1 MDIRTY
7 NSFDLYTLL
16 NDTDVTIVKGDE
28 DIRISA
34 IEYDSR
40 KVEKE
45 GLFVAIE
52 GMETDGH
59 KFIRDA
65 VENKASCIL
74 LQENRLDEFGFLLE
88 HNDIAV
94 ATAKDTRRALS
105 QISARFYG
113 EPSLQAVVIGVT
125 GTNGKTTTT
134 YMLES
139 ILSRAGFTCGV
150 LGTINYRWKD
160 KVINASH
167 TTPESK
173 DLQEIMSTMVLD
185 GVDCIIMEVS
195 SHALSLLRVDDIHFD
210 CAIFTNLT
218 RDHLD
223 YHITFNDYFMAKVRL
238 FEILNK
244 SLKQKKAAFIN
255 ADDNYGRQILNWR
268 QRYGYPLFSF
278 GISNTADYHCLEPS
292 IQISIRGTQFATD
305 MPFAKQF
312 TMKLAG
318 RFNVYNAL
326 GAIGVADFLN
336 VPVGRIVTGLSLL
349 SSVPGRFDT
358 ILSPE
363 GYAVV
368 VDYAHTN
375 DALEKL
381 LLSVRS
387 LKPQRIIT
395 VFGCGGNRDKTKR
408 PLMGKVSEENSDWV
422 IVTSDNPRK
431 ENPEAII
438 RDITAGMKT
447 NRYQVIVNRE
457 EAIKQAIFMAQKDD
471 VIVIAGKGHEDYQI
485 IGTKKYH
492 FDDRE
497 VARKYINERIGR

>member
-1 MDIRTY
+1 MEIRTY

-16 NDTDVTIVKGDE
+16 NGIDVTIVKGDN
-28 DIRISA
+28 DIRISS
-34 IEYDSR
+34 IEYDAR
-40 KVEKE
+40 KVERESMFVAVE
-45 GLFVAIE
+45 GL
-52 GMETDGH
+52 ETDGH
-59 KFIRDA
+59 RFIKDA
-65 VENKASCIL
+65 IENQASCVV
-74 LQENRLDEFGFLLE
+74 LQENRLDEFPFLLE
-88 HNDIAV
+88 VNNCAIV
-94 ATAKDTRRALS
+94 TAKDTRKALS
-105 QISARFYG
+105 EISARFYG
-113 EPSLQAVVIGVT
+113 EPSLKAVVIGVT

-139 ILSRAGFTCGV
+139 ILSRAGLHCGV
-150 LGTINYRWKD
+150 IGTINYRWQD
-160 KVINASH
+160 KLISASH

-173 DLQEIMSTMVLD
+173 DLQEILSTMVLD

-210 CAIFTNLT
+210 CAVFTNLT

-244 SLKQKKAAFIN
+244 SQKQKKAAFIN
-255 ADDNYGRQILNWR
+255 ADDNYGKQILQWR
-268 QRYGYPLFSF
+268 QRYNYPLYSF
-278 GISNTADYHCLEPS
+278 GINSNADYHCNESS
-292 IQISIRGTQFATD
+292 IHVSIRGTQFATD
-305 MPFAKQF
+305 IPFAKQF
-312 TMKLAG
+312 SMKLAG

-336 VPVGRIVTGLSLL
+336 VPVGKIVTGLSVL
-349 SSVPGRFDT
+349 SSDRGRFDT
-358 ILSPE
+358 ILSPQ
-363 GYAVV
+363 GFAVV

-387 LKPQRIIT
+387 LNPQRVIT
-395 VFGCGGNRDKTKR
+395 VFGCGGNRDTTKR
-408 PLMGKVSEENSDWV
+408 PLMGKVSEEYSDWV

-431 ENPEAII
+431 ENPENII
-438 RDITAGMKT
+438 RDITAGMKSK
-447 NRYQVIVNRE
+447 RYQVIVNRE
-457 EAIKQAIFMAQKDD
+457 EAIKQAINMAEEGD

-497 VARKYINERIGR
+497 VARKYINERMAK

>member
-16 NDTDVTIVKGDE
+16 NDTDVTIIKGDE

-59 KFIRDA
+59 KFIKDA
-65 VENKASCIL
+65 VENKASCIIL
-74 LQENRLDEFGFLLE
+74 HQNRLDEFSFLLE
-88 HNDIAV
+88 QGDLAI
-94 ATAKDTRRALS
+94 ATAKDTRKALS

-113 EPSLQAVVIGVT
+113 EPSLKSIVIGVT

-139 ILSRAGFTCGV
+139 ILSKAGFTCGV
-150 LGTINYRWKD
+150 IGTINYRWKD
-160 KVINASH
+160 KIIQASH

-173 DLQEIMSTMVLD
+173 DLQEIMSIMVLD

-195 SHALSLLRVDDIHFD
+195 SHALSLQRVDDIHFD
-210 CAIFTNLT
+210 CCIFTNLT

-238 FEILNK
+238 FEVLDK

-255 ADDNYGRQILNWR
+255 ADDNYGKQILQWR
-268 QRYGYPLFSF
+268 NRYGYPLFSF
-278 GISNTADYHCLEPS
+278 GVSSNADYHCIESS

-305 MPFAKQF
+305 LPFAKQF

-336 VPVGRIVTGLSLL
+336 VPVGRIVTGLSTLTN
-349 SSVPGRFDT
+349 VPGRFDT
-358 ILSPE
+358 ILSPQ
-363 GYAVV
+363 GFAVV

-387 LKPQRIIT
+387 LKPERIIT

-408 PLMGKVSEENSDWV
+408 PLMGKVSEEYSDWV

-457 EAIKQAIFMAQKDD
+457 EAIKKAIYMASKDD
-471 VIVIAGKGHEDYQI
+471 VVVIAGKGHEDYQI

-492 FDDRE
+492 FDDKE
-497 VARKYINERIGR
+497 VARKYINERLAQ

>member
-16 NDTDVTIVKGDE
+16 NDTDVTIIKGDE

-45 GLFVAIE
+45 SLFVAIE

-59 KFIRDA
+59 KFIKDA
-65 VENKASCIL
+65 VENKASCIVL
-74 LQENRLDEFGFLLE
+74 HENRLDEFSFLLE
-88 HNDIAV
+88 QKELAV

-105 QISARFYG
+105 QISAKFYG
-113 EPSLQAVVIGVT
+113 EPSLKAVVIGVT

-139 ILSRAGFTCGV
+139 ILSSAGFTCGV
-150 LGTINYRWKD
+150 IGTINYRWKD
-160 KVINASH
+160 KIINASH

-173 DLQEIMSTMVLD
+173 DLQDIMATMVLD

-210 CAIFTNLT
+210 CCIFTNLT

-223 YHITFNDYFMAKVRL
+223 YHITLHDYFMAKVRL
-238 FEILNK
+238 FDILNK

-255 ADDNYGRQILNWR
+255 ADDNYGKQILQWR

-278 GISNTADYHCLEPS
+278 GVSSNADYHCSESS
-292 IQISIRGTQFATD
+292 IQISIKGTQFSTD

-312 TMKLAG
+312 TMRLAG

-336 VPVGRIVTGLSLL
+336 VPLGKIVTGLSVL
-349 SSVPGRFDT
+349 SNVPGRFDT
-358 ILSPE
+358 LLSPE
-363 GYAVV
+363 GFAVV

-387 LKPQRIIT
+387 LKPERIIT

-408 PLMGKVSEENSDWV
+408 PLMGKVSEDYSDWV

-438 RDITAGMKT
+438 RDITAGMKS
-447 NRYQVIVNRE
+447 NRYQIIVNRE
-457 EAIKQAIFMAQKDD
+457 EAIKQAIYMASKDD
-471 VIVIAGKGHEDYQI
+471 IVVIAGKGHEDYQI

-492 FDDRE
+492 FDDKE
-497 VARKYINERIGR
+497 IARKYIHERLAQ

>member
-16 NDTDVTIVKGDE
+16 NDTAVTIIKGDE

-59 KFIRDA
+59 KFIKDA
-65 VENKASCIL
+65 VENKASCIVL
-74 LQENRLDEFGFLLE
+74 NENRLDEFGFLLE
-88 HNDIAV
+88 QKELAV
-94 ATAKDTRRALS
+94 VTAKDTRKALS

-113 EPSLQAVVIGVT
+113 EPSLKSIVIGVT

-139 ILSRAGFTCGV
+139 ILSKAGFTCGV
-150 LGTINYRWKD
+150 IGTINYRWKD
-160 KVINASH
+160 KIIHASH

-173 DLQEIMSTMVLD
+173 DLQEMMSTMVLD

-195 SHALSLLRVDDIHFD
+195 SHALSLQRVDDIHFD
-210 CAIFTNLT
+210 CGIFTNLT

-238 FEILNK
+238 FEVLEK
-244 SLKQKKAAFIN
+244 SLKQKKAAFVN
-255 ADDNYGRQILNWR
+255 ADDNYGKQILQWR
-268 QRYGYPLFSF
+268 NRYGYPFFSF
-278 GISNTADYHCLEPS
+278 GVTNNADYHGIESS
-292 IQISIRGTQFATD
+292 IHISIKGTQFATD

-336 VPVGRIVTGLSLL
+336 VPVGRIVTGLSVLT
-349 SSVPGRFDT
+349 SVPGRFDT
-358 ILSPE
+358 ILSPQ
-363 GYAVV
+363 GFAVV

-381 LLSVRS
+381 LISVRS
-387 LKPQRIIT
+387 LKPDRIIT

-408 PLMGKVSEENSDWV
+408 PLMGKVSEDYSDWV

-457 EAIKQAIFMAQKDD
+457 EAIKKAIYMAGKDD
-471 VIVIAGKGHEDYQI
+471 VVVIAGKGHEDYQI
-485 IGTKKYH
+485 IGNKKYH
-492 FDDRE
+492 FDDKE
-497 VARKYINERIGR
+497 VARKYIHERLAQ